1 MNAFLCDALEAVTLA
16 APTKT
21 IAFLAAAIALSAH
34 GAEPQFVDQKL
45 VSDGKIDIRPEFPAE
60 AQAQRLEG
68 SGVFIL
74 HLQHSNGRVR
84 AVEVQKSTG
93 HKILDDAAISKF
105 MTLQFNPQTV
115 ASVKIPIEFKM
126 PPTGDA
132 IVRGRGYPA
141 TIMFFNE
148 RPVMPSHGRT
158 STGK

>member
-1 MNAFLCDALEAVTLA
+1 MP
-16 APTKT
+16 PTKT
-21 IAFLAAAIALSAH
+21 IVFPALAIALSAY
-34 GAEPQFVDQKL
+34 GAEPQFVNQKL
-45 VSDGKIDIRPEFPAE
+45 IDDGKIDIRPEFPAE

-68 SGVFIL
+68 SGIFVL

-93 HKILDDAAISKF
+93 HKILDDAAIAKF
-105 MTLQFNPQTV
+105 MTLQFNLQTV
-115 ASVKIPIEFKM
+115 ATVKIPVEFKM
-126 PPTGDA
+126 PPPGDA

>member
-1 MNAFLCDALEAVTLA
+1 M
-16 APTKT
+16 
-21 IAFLAAAIALSAH
+21 
-34 GAEPQFVDQKL
+34 DQKL
-45 VSDGKIDIRPEFPAE
+45 IADRKIDIRPEFPAE

-68 SGVFIL
+68 SGIFVL
-74 HLQHSNGRVR
+74 HLRHSNGRVR

-93 HKILDDAAISKF
+93 HKILDDAAIAKF

-115 ASVKIPIEFKM
+115 ATVKIPVEFKM
-126 PPTGDA
+126 QPGDA

>member
-1 MNAFLCDALEAVTLA
+1 MP
-16 APTKT
+16 PTKT
-21 IAFLAAAIALSAH
+21 IVFPALAIALPAY
-34 GAEPQFVDQKL
+34 GAEPQFVDEKL
-45 VSDGKIDIRPEFPAE
+45 IADRKIDIQPEFPAE

-68 SGVFIL
+68 SGIFVL

-93 HKILDDAAISKF
+93 HKILDDAAIAKF
-105 MTLQFNPQTV
+105 MALQFNPQTV
-115 ASVKIPIEFKM
+115 ATVKIPVEFKM
-126 PPTGDA
+126 PPPGDA